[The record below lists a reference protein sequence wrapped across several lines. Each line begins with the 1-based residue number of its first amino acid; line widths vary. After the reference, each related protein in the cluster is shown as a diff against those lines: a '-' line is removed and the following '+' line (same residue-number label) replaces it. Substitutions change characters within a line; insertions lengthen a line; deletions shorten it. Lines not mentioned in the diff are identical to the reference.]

1 MLVLFCMRGRGR
13 IARPAFPAPSDGRER
28 DVTSKT
34 RAKTCGEIAKPC
46 LYAAGCL
53 KSEAVAPKP
62 RPSLRGACH
71 RARIRATRW
80 LATTLSKLPRRDREA
95 VCRHC
100 EERKRR
106 SNPLFLCSARWIA
119 SSLLGKMDCFA
130 SLAMTLSKLP
140 RRDREAGRRHC
151 EERKRRSNPLFLCLA
166 RWIASLSLSSGAR
179 SRDPLA
185 RN

>member
-28 DVTSKT
+28 DVTSNT

-140 RRDREAGRRHC
+140 RRDREAGLPSLRGA
-151 EERKRRSNPLFLCLA
+151 EATKQST
-166 RWIASLSLSSGAR
+166 LSLLGKMDCFAEPVIGRAFAR
-179 SRDPLA
+179 PVGSQ
-185 RN
+185 

>member
-106 SNPLFLCSARWIA
+106 SNPLFLCLARWIA
-119 SSLLGKMDCFA
+119 SSC
-130 SLAMTLSKLP
+130 
-140 RRDREAGRRHC
+140 
-151 EERKRRSNPLFLCLA
+151 
-166 RWIASLSLSSGAR
+166 LSSGAR

-185 RN
+185 RNDGL